1 MINNCMAK
9 INSTNLV
16 ITLSKLVKATDPT
29 EPVLNDETRVQLEAI
44 VTELAGAGVLVEIQ
58 EA

>member
-1 MINNCMAK
+1 MAK

-16 ITLSKLVKATDPT
+16 ISLSKLVKDTDPDA
-29 EPVLNDETRVQLEAI
+29 PVLNDETKAQLEQI
-44 VTELAGAGVLVEIQ
+44 VTELAGVGVLVEIQ

>member
-1 MINNCMAK
+1 MAK

-16 ITLSKLVKATDPT
+16 ITLRKLVKDTDPT
-29 EPVLNDETRVQLEAI
+29 EPVLNDETKLQLEQV
-44 VTELAGAGVLVEIQ
+44 VTELAGAGVLIEIQ

>member
-1 MINNCMAK
+1 MAK

-16 ITLSKLVKATDPT
+16 ITLSKLVKDTDPT
-29 EPVLNDETRVQLEAI
+29 ESVLNDETKAQLEQI

>member
-16 ITLSKLVKATDPT
+16 IILSKLVKDTDPT
-29 EPVLNDETRVQLEAI
+29 EPVLNDETKLQLEQV
-44 VTELAGAGVLVEIQ
+44 VTELAGAGVLIEIQ

>member
-1 MINNCMAK
+1 MAK

-16 ITLSKLVKATDPT
+16 ITLSRLVKDTDPDA
-29 EPVLNDETRVQLEAI
+29 PVLTDETRAQLEQIIA
-44 VTELAGAGVLVEIQ
+44 ELAGAGVLIEIQ

>member
-16 ITLSKLVKATDPT
+16 ITLSKLVKDTDPT
-29 EPVLNDETRVQLEAI
+29 EPVLNDETKLQLEQV
-44 VTELAGAGVLVEIQ
+44 VTELAGAGVLIEIQ

>member
-16 ITLSKLVKATDPT
+16 ITLSRLVKDTDPDA
-29 EPVLNDETRVQLEAI
+29 PVLTDETRAQLEQI
-44 VTELAGAGVLVEIQ
+44 ITELAGAGVLIEIQ

>member
-16 ITLSKLVKATDPT
+16 ISLSKLVKDTDPT
-29 EPVLNDETRVQLEAI
+29 EPVLNDETKAQLEQI
-44 VTELAGAGVLVEIQ
+44 ITELAGAGVLVEIQ

>member
-1 MINNCMAK
+1 MAK

-16 ITLSKLVKATDPT
+16 ITLSKLLKDTDPDA
-29 EPVLNDETRVQLEAI
+29 PVLNEETKAQLEQI
-44 VTELAGAGVLVEIQ
+44 VTELAGAGVLIEIQ